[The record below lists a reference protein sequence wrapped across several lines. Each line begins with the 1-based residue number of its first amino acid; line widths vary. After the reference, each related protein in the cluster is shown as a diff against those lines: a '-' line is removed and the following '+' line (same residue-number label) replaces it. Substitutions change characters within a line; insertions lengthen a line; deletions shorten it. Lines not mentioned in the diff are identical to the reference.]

1 MRSTF
6 NDLSIRSKLILIVSG
21 AVVALTLAVLG
32 VVWWNARDE
41 VNRDVASELQESRR
55 SFLLLEQERL
65 RNQVEQAAALAADE
79 QVRRLLV
86 ARDARAACSFLDGFL
101 ADDLQAGKDDSYDVA
116 ALLNPDGSPLAV
128 ARRGQP
134 CADPSARRRWLPV
147 RLTAG
152 ATDWENSQGEVFQA
166 AVAPVR
172 GRGVLLGAFAAGR
185 QVSDALAAHVKLHTG
200 KDVVYWHVETG
211 ASLPHLIAT
220 SIPQLD
226 RALEAGLVFS
236 SGSGEFR
243 LQAGGREYTIMDA
256 SAAATGDPQAN
267 PEGLRLALIES
278 ESEKLQPFRHLE
290 LVLAGLAGCTL
301 LFALLTGVVLSQPIA
316 LPLITL
322 AGAADSV
329 AHGKLDVVP
338 QILGRHPRRLQARD
352 EVGVL
357 GRSFLRM
364 VEELQERLAMAPF
377 LSDATHEMIRRHPG
391 APAGTTRE
399 SIAIFFSDIRQFS
412 KFSESRDP
420 QAVIDT
426 VNRVLG
432 IQAEIVRAHGGDID
446 KYVGDA
452 LVAWF
457 AGPARCANAVAAAR
471 EAVAA
476 LRRELGGQP
485 GTGVGFGIHVGE
497 VVLGVVGSEHRR
509 DYTAIGSNVNLAARL
524 CSAAAEYQ
532 ILVSEQVARELRDSV
547 PLRPLPPVAFKGFS
561 GLIPVYEVQQ
571 EVAAAP
577 SSGSTSADGSN
588 QQSAIST

>member
-32 VVWWNARDE
+32 VVWWNARAE
-41 VNRDVASELQESRR
+41 VNRDVASELQDSRR

-65 RNQVEQAAALAADE
+65 RNQVEQVAALAADD
-79 QVRRLLV
+79 QVRRLV
-86 ARDARAACSFLDGFL
+86 ARRDARAACAFLGDFL
-101 ADDLQAGKDDSYDVA
+101 AEVRQDSQDDSYDVA
-116 ALLNPDGSPLAV
+116 ALLYPDGAPLAV
-128 ARRGQP
+128 ARPGRA
-134 CADPSARRRWLPV
+134 CASASARRQWRPV

-152 ATDWENSQGEVFQA
+152 ATDWETSQGEMFQA
-166 AVAPVR
+166 ALAPVWN
-172 GRGVLLGAFAAGR
+172 RGVLLGAFAAGR

-200 KDVVYWHVETG
+200 KDVLYWHLDNG
-211 ASLPHLIAT
+211 SPHLIA
-220 SIPQLD
+220 SSSPQLS
-226 RALEAGLVFS
+226 RS
-236 SGSGEFR
+236 
-243 LQAGGREYTIMDA
+243 LQAGLADSLRLGEFHIQAGGHEYTITDA
-256 SAAATGDPQAN
+256 SAAASGDPQGN
-267 PEGLRLALIES
+267 PEGLRLALIQS
-278 ESEKLQPFRHLE
+278 ESGKLQPFRHLE
-290 LVLAGLAGCTL
+290 LVLSGLAGCTL
-301 LFALLTGVVLSQPIA
+301 LLALLTGVVLSQPIA
-316 LPLITL
+316 RPLISL

-338 QILGRHPRRLQARD
+338 QILGRHPRRLQAKD

-377 LSDATHEMIRRHPG
+377 LSDATRELIRRHLA

-412 KFSESRDP
+412 KFSEGRDP

-432 IQAEIVRAHGGDID
+432 IQADIVRAHGGDID

-457 AGPARCANAVAAAR
+457 AGPQRSANAVAAAR
-471 EAVAA
+471 DAIAA
-476 LRRELGGQP
+476 LRREFAGQP

-497 VVLGVVGSEHRR
+497 IVLGVIGSQHRR
-509 DYTAIGSNVNLAARL
+509 EYTAIGSNVNLAARL

-532 ILVSEQVARELRDSV
+532 ILVSEQVAKELGDTV
-547 PLRPLPPVAFKGFS
+547 PLRSLPPVPFKGFS
-561 GLIPVYEVQQ
+561 GLIPLYEVQQ
-571 EVAAAP
+571 DIPAATASALP
-577 SSGSTSADGSN
+577 AATKQPPDLSS
-588 QQSAIST
+588 